1 MIHVLEWE
9 YVHWVMQCLIHIRL
23 VDAFPLSNK
32 YGPVIDALSLS
43 NKYGPVIDGFSLSN
57 KYGPV
62 SKGLVFGVA
71 TAVIWPPT
79 RWSIKKHWKLADS
92 LQWYLQYKYSLTA
105 LLYPGGNFWKE
116 GLFPI
121 IAGLLSF

>member
-1 MIHVLEWE
+1 
-9 YVHWVMQCLIHIRL
+9 MQCLIHIRQ

-43 NKYGPVIDGFSLSN
+43 NKYGPVIDALSLSN

-79 RWSIKKHWKLADS
+79 R
-92 LQWYLQYKYSLTA
+92 
-105 LLYPGGNFWKE
+105 
-116 GLFPI
+116 
-121 IAGLLSF
+121 